1 MAPDAEHPTP
11 ESPLQRGIEN
21 SVRLALMVLS
31 VPFMAITDLVIV
43 GNRLGERSVI
53 EWSQALVL
61 LVTTVLFAGAARR
74 RSDGRGFY
82 LLVSG
87 FFACCFIREMDLMLD
102 QWLFHGAWAYFS
114 GGAAAVAIALA
125 LRVRRTVRPGA
136 VEFVNTRAFIY
147 VQIGLVVVVILSR
160 SLGSGRQL
168 WFLLGQDD
176 SYRLCKTFIQ
186 EALESFGYLLIC
198 FGAIMLHRELD
209 PPAAPGQA
217 AGRCR

>member
-1 MAPDAEHPTP
+1 MATDAFHATP
-11 ESPLQRGIEN
+11 ARPLQRGIEN

-31 VPFMAITDLVIV
+31 VPFMVITDLVIL
-43 GNRLGERSVI
+43 GNRLGERSLI

-61 LVTTVLFAGAARR
+61 LVTVVLFAYAARR
-74 RSDGRGFY
+74 QPEGRGFF
-82 LLVSG
+82 LLVCG

-102 QWLFHGAWAYFS
+102 QWFFHGAWAYLS
-114 GGAAAVAIALA
+114 GGVAVIAITLA
-125 LRVRRTVRPGA
+125 LRMHRTLLPGA
-136 VEFVNTRAFIY
+136 VDFVNTRAFIY
-147 VQIGLVVVVILSR
+147 VQIGLVVVVMLSR

-176 SYRLCKTFIQ
+176 SYRLCKTVIQ

-209 PPAAPGQA
+209 HPAAPGPA

>member
-82 LLVSG
+82 LLASG
-87 FFACCFIREMDLMLD
+87 FFACCFIREMDLTLD
-102 QWLFHGAWAYFS
+102 QWFFHGAWAYLS
-114 GGAAAVAIALA
+114 GGAAAVAIVRA
-125 LRVRRTVRPGA
+125 LRVRRTLLPGA

>member
-11 ESPLQRGIEN
+11 DSPLQRGIEN
-21 SVRLALMVLS
+21 SVRLAMIMLS
-31 VPFMAITDLVIV
+31 VPFMVITDLVVV

-102 QWLFHGAWAYFS
+102 QWFFHGAWAYLS
-114 GGAAAVAIALA
+114 GGAAAVAIVLA
-125 LRVRRTVRPGA
+125 LRVRRTLRPGA
-136 VEFVNTRAFIY
+136 VGFVNTRAFIY

-176 SYRLCKTFIQ
+176 SYRLCKTVIQ

-198 FGAIMLHRELD
+198 FGAIMLHREID
-209 PPAAPGQA
+209 SRVVPGPA
-217 AGRCR
+217 AGRC

>member
-1 MAPDAEHPTP
+1 MAPDAAHDTP
-11 ESPLQRGIEN
+11 ERPLQRGIEN
-21 SVRLALMVLS
+21 SVRLALIVLS
-31 VPFMAITDLVIV
+31 VPFMVITDLIIA

-61 LVTTVLFAGAARR
+61 LVTAVLFAGAARR

-82 LLVSG
+82 LLAAG

-102 QWLFHGAWAYFS
+102 QWFFHGAWAYLA
-114 GGAAAVAIALA
+114 GGTAAVAIASA

-176 SYRLCKTFIQ
+176 SYRLCKTVIQ
-186 EALESFGYLLIC
+186 EAFESFGYLLIC
-198 FGAIMLHRELD
+198 FGAIMLHREID
-209 PPAAPGQA
+209 SRVVPGPA
-217 AGRCR
+217 AGRC